1 MILHILLR
9 TGFFPPK
16 SGIGANAT
24 ATPTSTMVSP
34 QFSIFFPNLTCH
46 NLWST
51 SPSTHQPSDLLRLPK
66 RLEAQQER
74 QQVPTQAFEAS
85 QQLGSSIDTSVKS
98 GQHNTSGMPVLKY
111 MLNATCLYT
120 FLSFWRFYVCT
131 YHINPI
137 HHQSTKLMY

>member
-1 MILHILLR
+1 
-9 TGFFPPK
+9 
-16 SGIGANAT
+16 
-24 ATPTSTMVSP
+24 
-34 QFSIFFPNLTCH
+34 LTCH

-51 SPSTHQPSDLLRLPK
+51 SPSAHQPSDLLCLPK

-120 FLSFWRFYVCT
+120 FLSFSRFYVCT

-137 HHQSTKLMY
+137 HHQSTLLMY